1 MSEHYLDEEE
11 DTAPVFLDRT
21 GRRWPRVR
29 RVATAIGVVTTLVLF
44 AFVVSFLVP
53 PLLPEFKPASQSV
66 TPRFVGTKQA
76 HVRRARKEQLYAAV
90 QVQRTARSIQTAA
103 SALKRE
109 LTQATTPGTKQ
120 IRAGFYVAWAD
131 NSLAS
136 LRRNYDDLDWVV
148 CEWGFLNAAGDSADI
163 KPDTAFF
170 GVYDSIPTH
179 PKVLLMVNNVDRKTQ
194 LFNGASVRR
203 MLADPA
209 RRARIEGEI
218 LRAVQKYRLA
228 GVTLDFEEV
237 PPASVN
243 DLVTFQRE
251 LRRGLGARGLLL
263 TQTIG
268 VNTDPRDITR
278 FAAVNDY
285 LFLML
290 YDEHYGKGT
299 PGPVASQAWYQ
310 SRARE
315 MLNYVPASKAI
326 LAIGAYG
333 YDWNDAGADAS
344 GEAYTFQ
351 EVLAKGRDNP
361 ATSRMGFDRVS
372 LNPYMTW
379 TDPDSTDHLVWYLDG
394 ASGYNQVRAGRS
406 LGAAGYAVWRLGAE
420 DPAFWRT
427 VTADNARDAAA
438 TLTEI
443 PPGYETEFIG
453 DGEILQIVASPRSGT
468 RVATVDTVAGMIVG
482 ERINAYPSPYIIR
495 KYGKLG
501 NKVALTFDD
510 GPDGLWT
517 PQILDTLRSRNA
529 TATFFVIGQNVEAH
543 IPLMRRIVREGNLF
557 GNHTFTHPNLAL
569 TPDWVTKLELDANQ
583 RLLEAILNRRSFFF
597 RPPYFGDAEP
607 TTNDELIP
615 VDIASKRG
623 YVTVGLHIDAEDWQ
637 PISAERIVNN
647 VMDQRYYGGVRS
659 GRFAGGNVVLLHDGG
674 GNRAQ
679 TVAALGPIID
689 SLRAHGDTIVPLS
702 ELAGISKEDA
712 MPALPP
718 RSAFVRDVELTTFSV
733 FSGLEWLFYW
743 LFLIAVVVG
752 AFRLAVMILLASY
765 QRFRS
770 RKPLPDY
777 TPPVTIIVPAYNE
790 ERVIASTVRS
800 LLNQVYDGELQILV
814 VDDGSPDDTFGVMMR
829 DFGDDPRVKTY
840 RKENGGKASALNFG
854 IARARGEII
863 VGLDADTQFTPNTV
877 GRLVAPLIDSRVGAV
892 AGNAKVG
899 NRHNL
904 VTRWQA
910 LEYVTSQ
917 NLDRRAL
924 AVLNAITVVPG
935 AVGAWRKSYV
945 QAVGGFSDDTLA
957 EDQDLTW
964 SLGEEGVRVVYAD
977 DAVAYT
983 EAPDTI
989 KTLIRQRFRWSFG
1002 TLQCAWKHK
1011 RIFLRPRYGALG
1023 MIAMPNVW
1031 IFQLFYT
1038 AISPIADFM
1047 FAWSLFSVVMAKYQ
1061 HGSTYALVNLE
1072 QVMFLYAIFLAVDWL
1087 TAVIAFIMEPGE
1099 ELALTWLILIQ
1110 RFVFRQTMYWVV
1122 LKSIAAA
1129 ARGHVVGWGKLERK
1143 GMNLL
1148 PTTAPT
1154 ELVPAGGRRG
1164 IRAKIRLYLHKL
1176 LGRFLGRSQ

>member
-1 MSEHYLDEEE
+1 MSETYLEEE
-11 DTAPVFLDRT
+11 EETLPVFLDRT

-29 RVATAIGVVTTLVLF
+29 RVVTAFGVITTLVLF
-44 AFVVSFLVP
+44 AFVVTLLAP
-53 PLLPEFKPASQSV
+53 PLLPQFRPASQSV
-66 TPRFVGTKQA
+66 TPRFIGSRQA
-76 HVRRARKEQLYAAV
+76 HLRRAKKEQLYAALE
-90 QVQRTARSIQTAA
+90 VQRTARSIRTAA
-103 SALKRE
+103 TALGRE
-109 LTQATTPGTKQ
+109 LTGATNPAAKQ

-136 LRRNYDDLDWVV
+136 FSRNYEDLDWVV

-170 GVYDSIPTH
+170 GVYDSIPSH
-179 PKVLLMVNNVDRKTQ
+179 PKVLLMVNNFDRKAQ
-194 LFNGASVRR
+194 QFNGRSVRS
-203 MLADPA
+203 MLSDSS
-209 RRARIEGEI
+209 RRARVEGEI
-218 LRAVQKYRLA
+218 LDAVQRYKLG

-237 PPASVN
+237 PPQSMSE
-243 DLVTFQRE
+243 LVTFERD
-251 LRRGLGARGLLL
+251 LRRGLDARGLLL
-263 TQTIG
+263 TQTVP
-268 VNTDPRDITR
+268 VNTDPRDLTR
-278 FAAVNDY
+278 FASVNDY

-299 PGPVASQAWYQ
+299 AGPVASQAWYQ
-310 SRARE
+310 ARARE
-315 MLNYVPASKAI
+315 MLRYVPSSKAI

-333 YDWNDAGADAS
+333 YDWNDAGPSAS
-344 GEAYTFQ
+344 GQSYTFQ

-361 ATSRMGFDRVS
+361 GSSRMGFDHVS

-394 ASGYNQVRAGRS
+394 ASGYNQVVAGKR

-427 VTADNARDAAA
+427 VAADNARDAASIFA
-438 TLTEI
+438 DI
-443 PPGYETEFIG
+443 PSGYETEFNG
-453 DGEILQIVASPRSGT
+453 DGEILQIVASPRAGT
-468 RVATVDTVAGMIVG
+468 RVATIDTTSGMIVG

-495 KYGKLG
+495 KYGKTEH
-501 NKVALTFDD
+501 KIALTFDD
-510 GPDGLWT
+510 GPDGRWT

-543 IPLMRRIVREGNLF
+543 IPLMRRIVSEGNLF
-557 GNHTFTHPNLAL
+557 GNHTFTHPNLAI
-569 TPDWVTKLELDANQ
+569 TADWVTKLELDANQ
-583 RLLEAILNRRSFFF
+583 RLLEAVLNRRSFFF

-615 VDIASKRG
+615 VDIASQRG
-623 YVTVGLHIDAEDWQ
+623 YVTVGLHIDAEDWE
-637 PISAERIVNN
+637 PISAQQIVAN
-647 VMDQRYYGGVRS
+647 VMDQRYYGGVHS
-659 GRFAGGNVVLLHDGG
+659 GRFEGGNVVLLHDGG
-674 GNRAQ
+674 GNRSQ

-689 SLRAHGDTIVPLS
+689 SLRAHGDTVVALS

-718 RSAFVRDVELTTFSV
+718 RSAFARGVELTTFSI
-733 FSGLEWLFYW
+733 FSGLEWIVYW

-752 AFRLAVMILLASY
+752 AIRLAAIIVLATY
-765 QRFRS
+765 QRFQSRRS
-770 RKPLPDY
+770 LPEY
-777 TPPVTIIVPAYNE
+777 TPTVTVIVPAYNE

-800 LLNQVYDGELQILV
+800 LLNQVYAGELQILV

-840 RKENGGKASALNFG
+840 RKENGGKAVALNFG

-863 VGLDADTQFTPNTV
+863 VCLDADTQFTPSTV
-877 GRLVAPLIDSRVGAV
+877 ARLVAPLRDQRVGAV

-917 NLDRRAL
+917 NLDRRAF
-924 AVLNAITVVPG
+924 AVLNAITIVPG

-945 QAVGGFSDDTLA
+945 QAVGGFSEDTLA

-964 SLGEEGVRVVYAD
+964 ALGEEGVRVAYAD
-977 DAVAYT
+977 DAIAYT

-989 KTLIRQRFRWSFG
+989 KTLVRQRFRWSFG
-1002 TLQCAWKHK
+1002 TLQCAWKHR
-1011 RIFLRPRYGALG
+1011 RILLRPKYGALG
-1023 MIAMPNVW
+1023 MIALPNVW
-1031 IFQLFYT
+1031 IFQIFYT

-1047 FAWSLFSVVMAKYQ
+1047 FAWSLFSVLLARYQ
-1061 HGSTYALVNLE
+1061 HGATYALTNLT

-1087 TAVIAFIMEPGE
+1087 AAVIAFIMEPGE

-1122 LKSIAAA
+1122 IKSVAAA
-1129 ARGHVVGWGKLERK
+1129 MRGHVVGWGKLERK
-1143 GMNLL
+1143 GMTLL
-1148 PTTAPT
+1148 PTTAQQGR
-1154 ELVPAGGRRG
+1154 LVRMYGRLINR
-1164 IRAKIRLYLHKL
+1164 RAVR
-1176 LGRFLGRSQ
+1176 

>member
-1 MSEHYLDEEE
+1 VRDIGADEEE
-11 DTAPVFLDRT
+11 DAAPVFLDRT

-29 RVATAIGVVTTLVLF
+29 RVATAIGVVTTLLVFTFIAVVL
-44 AFVVSFLVP
+44 LVP
-53 PLLPEFKPASQSV
+53 PLLPQFRPASASA
-66 TPRFVGTKQA
+66 TSRFVGTRQA
-76 HVRRARKEQLYAAV
+76 HLRRAKREQLYAAV
-90 QVQRTARSIQTAA
+90 RVGRTTRSIKTAA
-103 SALKRE
+103 AALARE
-109 LTQATTPGTKQ
+109 ITGATTPGRKP

-136 LRRNYDDLDWVV
+136 FRRNYEDVDWVV

-170 GVYDSIPTH
+170 GVYDSIPSH
-179 PKVLLMVNNVDRKTQ
+179 PKVLLMVNNFDRKAQ
-194 LFNGASVRR
+194 RFNGPAAQR
-203 MLADPA
+203 MLADPV
-209 RRARIEGEI
+209 RRARVEEEI
-218 LRAVQKYRLA
+218 LTAVRRYRLA

-237 PPASVN
+237 PAASVPG
-243 DLVTFQRE
+243 LVTLERE
-251 LRRGLGARGLLL
+251 LRQGMGSGGLLL

-268 VNTDPRDITR
+268 ADADPQDIKR
-278 FAAVNDY
+278 FAAATDY

-299 PGPVASQAWYQ
+299 PGPVASQSWYQ
-310 SRARE
+310 ERARD
-315 MLNYVPASKAI
+315 MLRYMPASKAI
-326 LAIGAYG
+326 LAVGAYG
-333 YDWNDAGADAS
+333 YDWNDAGPSAS
-344 GEAYTFQ
+344 GGEFTFQ
-351 EVLAKGRDNP
+351 EVLAKGRENP
-361 ATSRMGFDRVS
+361 GSARMGFDRVS

-394 ASGYNQVRAGRS
+394 ATGYNQVRAGRS

-427 VTADNARDAAA
+427 AAASSVRDAAA
-438 TLTEI
+438 EFADI

-468 RVATVDTVAGMIVG
+468 RVATIDTASAMIVG

-495 KYGKLG
+495 RYGEAG
-501 NKVALTFDD
+501 HKVAITFDD
-510 GPDGLWT
+510 GPDGVWT
-517 PQILDTLRSRNA
+517 PQILDTLKSRNA
-529 TATFFVIGQNVEAH
+529 TATFFVIGENVETH

-569 TPDWVTKLELDANQ
+569 TPAWMTGLELDATQ
-583 RLLEAILNRRSFFF
+583 RLLEAVLDRRSFFF
-597 RPPYFGDAEP
+597 RPPYFGDAAP
-607 TTNDELIP
+607 TTNDELVP
-615 VDIASKRG
+615 VDIASRRG
-623 YVTVGLHIDAEDWQ
+623 YVTVGLRIDAFDWQ
-637 PISAERIVNN
+637 PIPARVIVDT
-647 VMDQRYYGGVRS
+647 VMAQRYYGRTRTGEA
-659 GRFAGGNVVLLHDGG
+659 GGGNVVLLHDGG

-689 SLRAHGDTIVPLS
+689 SLRAHGDTVVALS
-702 ELAGISKEDA
+702 ELAGISRDDA
-712 MPALPP
+712 MPGLPP
-718 RSAFVRDVELTTFSV
+718 RSAFARDVELATFSIV
-733 FSGLEWLFYW
+733 SGLEWLSYW
-743 LFLIAVVVG
+743 LFFTAVILG
-752 AFRLAVMILLASY
+752 TGRLALIIVLATY

-770 RKPLPDY
+770 RRHATDY
-777 TPPVTIIVPAYNE
+777 TDAVTIIVPAYNE

-800 LLNQVYDGELQILV
+800 LLNQVYGGSVQILV
-814 VDDGSPDDTFGVMMR
+814 VDDGSPDDTFGVLTR
-829 DFGDDPRVKTY
+829 EFGDDLRVTSY
-840 RKENGGKASALNFG
+840 HKENGGKASALNFG
-854 IARARGEII
+854 IARARSDVI
-863 VGLDADTQFTPNTV
+863 VCLDADTQFTRNTV
-877 GRLVAPLIDSRVGAV
+877 ARLVAPLSDLRVGAV

-935 AVGAWRKSYV
+935 AVGAWRKPYV
-945 QAVGGFSDDTLA
+945 QAVGGFSEDTLA

-977 DAVAYT
+977 DAIAYT

-989 KTLIRQRFRWSFG
+989 AALIRQRFRWSFG

-1031 IFQLFYT
+1031 LFQLFYT
-1038 AISPIADFM
+1038 AISPVADFM
-1047 FAWSLFSVVMAKYQ
+1047 FLWSLASVVLARYQ
-1061 HGSTYALVNLE
+1061 HGATYALVNLE

-1087 TAVIAFIMEPGE
+1087 AAVIAFLMEPGE

-1122 LKSIAAA
+1122 IKSVAAA

-1143 GMNLL
+1143 GMGLL
-1148 PTTAPT
+1148 PTTAP
-1154 ELVPAGGRRG
+1154 A
-1164 IRAKIRLYLHKL
+1164 
-1176 LGRFLGRSQ
+1176 S

>member
-1 MSEHYLDEEE
+1 MSEHYLEEE
-11 DTAPVFLDRT
+11 EEETAPVFLDRT

-29 RVATAIGVVTTLVLF
+29 RVATAIGVITTLILF

-53 PLLPEFKPASQSV
+53 PLLPQFKPASQSV
-66 TPRFVGTKQA
+66 TPRFVGSKQA
-76 HVRRARKEQLYAAV
+76 HLRRARKEQLYAAV
-90 QVQRTARSIQTAA
+90 QVQRTARSIRTAA
-103 SALKRE
+103 SALERE
-109 LTQATTPGTKQ
+109 LTQATTPGVKQ

-136 LRRNYDDLDWVV
+136 FRRNYEDLDWVV

-163 KPDTAFF
+163 RPDTAFF
-170 GVYDSIPTH
+170 GVYDSIPSH
-179 PKVLLMVNNVDRKTQ
+179 PKVLLMVNNFDRKAQ
-194 LFNGASVRR
+194 LFNGASARR
-203 MLADPA
+203 MLGDPA
-209 RRARIEGEI
+209 RRARVEGEI
-218 LRAVQKYRLA
+218 LHAVQKYRLA

-237 PPASVN
+237 PPANVN
-243 DLVTFQRE
+243 DLVAFQRE

-268 VNTDPRDITR
+268 VNTDPRDIKR
-278 FAAVNDY
+278 FAVVNDY

-299 PGPVASQAWYQ
+299 PGPVASQWWYQ

-315 MLNYVPASKAI
+315 MLRYVPPSKAI

-333 YDWNDAGADAS
+333 YDWNDAGPAAS
-344 GEAYTFQ
+344 GGEYTFQ

-361 ATSRMGFDRVS
+361 ATSHMGFDRVA
-372 LNPYMTW
+372 LNPYMAW

-394 ASGYNQVRAGRS
+394 ASGYNQVRAGRG

-427 VTADNARDAAA
+427 VAADNARDAAA
-438 TLTEI
+438 TFAEI

-468 RVATVDTVAGMIVG
+468 RVATVDTTAGMIVG
-482 ERINAYPSPYIIR
+482 ERINAYPSPYVIR
-495 KYGKLG
+495 KYGKLD
-501 NKVALTFDD
+501 NKIALTFDD
-510 GPDGLWT
+510 GPDGIWT
-517 PQILDTLRSRNA
+517 PQILDTLKSRNA
-529 TATFFVIGQNVEAH
+529 TATFFVIGQNVETH

-583 RLLEAILNRRSFFF
+583 RLLEAVLDRRSFFF

-689 SLRAHGDTIVPLS
+689 SLRAHGDTVVPLS
-702 ELAGISKEDA
+702 ELAGISKDDA

-718 RSAFVRDVELTTFSV
+718 RSTFVRDVELTTFTV
-733 FSGLEWLFYW
+733 FSGVEWIFYW

-752 AFRLAVMILLASY
+752 AVRLAVMILLASY

-800 LLNQVYDGELQILV
+800 LLNQVYDGDLQLLV
-814 VDDGSPDDTFGVMMR
+814 VDDGSPDDTFGVMTR
-829 DFGDDPRVKTY
+829 DFGGDQRVTTY

-854 IARARGEII
+854 IARARGEVI
-863 VGLDADTQFTPNTV
+863 VCLDADTQFTPNTV
-877 GRLVAPLIDSRVGAV
+877 ARLVAPLIDSRVGAV

-964 SLGEEGVRVVYAD
+964 SLGEEGARVVYAD
-977 DAVAYT
+977 DAIAYT

-1011 RIFLRPRYGALG
+1011 RIFLRPKYGALG

-1038 AISPIADFM
+1038 AISPVADFL
-1047 FAWSLFSVVMAKYQ
+1047 FAWSLFSVIMAKYQ
-1061 HGSTYALVNLE
+1061 HGSTYALLNLE
-1072 QVMFLYAIFLAVDWL
+1072 EVMFLYAIFLAVDWL
-1087 TAVIAFIMEPGE
+1087 AAVIAFIMEPGE

-1110 RFVFRQTMYWVV
+1110 RFIFRQTMYWVV

-1148 PTTAPT
+1148 PTTAP
-1154 ELVPAGGRRG
+1154 LD
-1164 IRAKIRLYLHKL
+1164 
-1176 LGRFLGRSQ
+1176 